1 MAAKEVAFHHG
12 MADKLAYACRLV
24 RKAYRAGHV
33 TVVTA
38 DAITLRQFDRQLWV
52 FDEQE
57 FLPHVCVT
65 EGKAWPEHWAGTP
78 IWLTDV
84 PLHAPVQ
91 HQTLV
96 NLGEALPEGWADY
109 ERFFDVVSS
118 EPQDRAAGRQR
129 WRQYEALGL
138 RIAAHHAQD
147 NA

>member
-1 MAAKEVAFHHG
+1 
-12 MADKLAYACRLV
+12 LV

-65 EGKAWPEHWAGTP
+65 EGKAWPAHWSGTP
-78 IWLTDV
+78 IWLTDA

-96 NLGEALPEGWADY
+96 NLGESLPEGWTDY